1 MNNSQQIQYL
11 VFIIV
16 MHYLFTGYYC
26 VLPAG
31 QQAEQTL
38 ITTLLNGYNKN
49 IRPDEEVT
57 VDITASLQ
65 QIVSI
70 DDKQQIM
77 TSSSFITQMWTDE
90 RLQWTPSSNNN
101 IEVVMLPVK
110 SLWIPDT
117 FVLNSADANG
127 YLAINDYSL
136 ASVDSDGSV
145 AMILPALTI
154 RTRCNIRA
162 QKFPFDQQICAIN
175 LTSWAQGENRIAYT
189 ENDSLVIDIS
199 GYTEH
204 SLWELSKT
212 DMIVFRAEDRAPF
225 EWTYNNVISIQLH
238 LRRKPSYFILNGIFA
253 CLVLNCV
260 TLIAF
265 TLPFATQINLC
276 NFEYIQGNLS
286 IKISFDIL

>member
-1 MNNSQQIQYL
+1 MKYFF
-11 VFIIV
+11 FIIV
-16 MHYLFTGYYC
+16 IYDLFIDCDCALPTGQ
-26 VLPAG
+26 L
-31 QQAEQTL
+31 AEQTL
-38 ITTLLNGYNKN
+38 ITSLLNGYNKN
-49 IRPDEEVT
+49 IRPDDTVL
-57 VDITASLQ
+57 VDITASIQ

-90 RLQWTPSSNNN
+90 RLTWVPSSANN

-127 YLAINDYSL
+127 YLTINDYSL
-136 ASVDSDGSV
+136 ASIDSDGNV

-154 RTRCNIRA
+154 RTRCNLFA
-162 QKFPFDQQICAIN
+162 QKFPFDRQVCAIN

-189 ENDSLVIDIS
+189 ENDSVVIDIS
-199 GYTEH
+199 GYSEH
-204 SLWELSKT
+204 PLWELSKT
-212 DMIVFRAEDRAPF
+212 DMIVYRAEDRAPF
-225 EWTYNNVISIQLH
+225 ELTYNNIISVQLY

-276 NFEYIQGNLS
+276 KN
-286 IKISFDIL
+286 ISRSSNIS